1 MALALIRA
9 VFPGGYVK
17 NKVLE
22 FIGPGVA
29 RLPIDFRNGI
39 DVMTTETTCL
49 SSIWQTDEQVESWYR
64 IHGRPEDYRRLE
76 PGDVSYTT
84 HRNHGHLIARGV
96 DPARMLAEITA
107 VAALVEALSP
117 AAVTATPVGLSC
129 VAAGVPWKEGD
140 NLVTANVEYPSNV
153 YPWLRLRPRNV
164 EVRMVPARE
173 GKVRKEDLFAAC
185 DGKTRLIT
193 LSSVEFSNGYRND
206 LPGIGEYCQK
216 HGIFFCVDAIQSV
229 GVLPM
234 DVKSFGIDALS
245 ADGHKWLLSPEG
257 IGGFYISRDVME
269 MVEPV
274 ILGWHSVKNRFD
286 LENYDFRLSPDARRY
301 EPGSMNTVGISSFN
315 ASLEL
320 LLSFGVDR
328 IWERVRRLT
337 ERVRERAVEEG
348 CVVVSPDPPEERS
361 GIVTFRVPEADN
373 AALWRALLNR
383 KAVCSHRAGGIRV
396 SPHFYNTPEEIDR
409 FFAILREERSRA

>member
-1 MALALIRA
+1 MPIDVEPIRA
-9 VFPGGYVK
+9 AEFPVIENYLYFNHAGVSPIPARSAEAGIAMLRLARDEGAYRLRKWEELANETRGRFARIVGASPDEVAFVK
-17 NKVLE
+17 NTSE
-22 FIGPGVA
+22 
-29 RLPIDFRNGI
+29 
-39 DVMTTETTCL
+39 
-49 SSIWQTDEQVESWYR
+49 
-64 IHGRPEDYRRLE
+64 
-76 PGDVSYTT
+76 
-84 HRNHGHLIARGV
+84 
-96 DPARMLAEITA
+96 
-107 VAALVEALSP
+107 
-117 AAVTATPVGLSC
+117 GLSF
-129 VAAGVPWKEGD
+129 VAAGFPWKEGD

-153 YPWLRLRPRNV
+153 YPWMRLRSRNV

-193 LSSVEFSNGYRND
+193 LSSVEFLNGYRND

-216 HGIFFCVDAIQSV
+216 HGIFFCVDGIQSV

-286 LENYDFRLSPDARRY
+286 FENYDFRLSPDARRY
-301 EPGSMNTVGISSFN
+301 EPGSMNTVGLSAFN

-320 LLSFGVDR
+320 LLSLGVDR

-337 ERVRERAVEEG
+337 ERVRERAAEEG
-348 CVVVSPDPPEERS
+348 CKLVSPDHPEERS